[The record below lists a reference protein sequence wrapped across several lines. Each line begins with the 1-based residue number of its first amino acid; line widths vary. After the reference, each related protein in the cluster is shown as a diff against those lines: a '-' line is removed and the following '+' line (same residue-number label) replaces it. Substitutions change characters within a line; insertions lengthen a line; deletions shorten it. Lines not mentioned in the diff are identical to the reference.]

1 MLFIVRQ
8 TFVFLFSCVL
18 LSTGF
23 ASDQQMLISD
33 ELIDWNSQLDKWQKQ
48 LSQDDLKSIDI
59 KELRTSL
66 QTMRAQIEIATEQSE
81 ANIDALRDELD
92 LLGPAPADESAQE
105 PSSIAA
111 KRKTLGKQLATFEGL
126 LKEVD
131 LVTSRIDKALYDSSV
146 MRMQQFKQEIFT
158 HTISP
163 LFPDTWRKSIHEL
176 TALQF
181 KYSEKLKAWISSTG
195 FSQQLHSA
203 QVNLIVSLGLV
214 SLMIGILW
222 TWLFRKL
229 RRKSEIK
236 KPGFTQSL
244 LAACFE
250 ALVRT
255 AIPALLLST
264 GYLALSSAFVFEAA
278 TEANY
283 RVILLILISIF
294 AVIACSRAM
303 IPPKHSQW
311 RLLNLDTA
319 DAFYVHSIIIC
330 LAWVF
335 GLDLII
341 EQLFSVI
348 DVSLELTV
356 TYTFINDLII
366 SFCLLALL
374 MRKELWQATT
384 DKQYTLFWQR
394 ARVFIAILVLVIPLS
409 AAAGY
414 VALSSLFAK
423 QLVLTAV
430 LLMLV
435 KVLRSISTDFTE
447 ELLNSETLVGAKIQD
462 ALALTSEG
470 RDILRFWLKLAL
482 NILILLAGAITF
494 LILWG
499 AAGDDL
505 TNWINK
511 SFFGFKVG
519 SITISIS
526 DIVLAILLF
535 TAILV
540 GTRILQRV
548 LEQQILPR
556 TLLNA
561 GIQNS
566 IRAMLGYIG
575 FILAMLIAISTL
587 GVDLSKL
594 AILAG
599 ALSVGIGFGLQNVVN
614 NFVSGLILLAERPI
628 KVGDW
633 VVVGDRQGYVKK
645 INVRATEIMTFDRA
659 SVFIPN
665 SNLIANP
672 VLNWTHADK
681 TGRVIIPVGV
691 AYGSDTN
698 KVRDILFAI
707 AKDHPK
713 VMVNPAP
720 SVIFKGF
727 GNSALDFELR
737 AFLKEVDQIMSVTSD
752 LCFAINDTFRLQ
764 NIDIPFP
771 QQDVH
776 WKDMDRLEKLMESL
790 AHKAKK

>member
-1 MLFIVRQ
+1 MIVP
-8 TFVFLFSCVL
+8 
-18 LSTGF
+18 
-23 ASDQQMLISD
+23 
-33 ELIDWNSQLDKWQKQ
+33 KQ
-48 LSQDDLKSIDI
+48 
-59 KELRTSL
+59 
-66 QTMRAQIEIATEQSE
+66 
-81 ANIDALRDELD
+81 N
-92 LLGPAPADESAQE
+92 
-105 PSSIAA
+105 
-111 KRKTLGKQLATFEGL
+111 
-126 LKEVD
+126 
-131 LVTSRIDKALYDSSV
+131 
-146 MRMQQFKQEIFT
+146 
-158 HTISP
+158 
-163 LFPDTWRKSIHEL
+163 
-176 TALQF
+176 
-181 KYSEKLKAWISSTG
+181 
-195 FSQQLHSA
+195 
-203 QVNLIVSLGLV
+203 
-214 SLMIGILW
+214 
-222 TWLFRKL
+222 
-229 RRKSEIK
+229 
-236 KPGFTQSL
+236 
-244 LAACFE
+244 
-250 ALVRT
+250 
-255 AIPALLLST
+255 
-264 GYLALSSAFVFEAA
+264 
-278 TEANY
+278 
-283 RVILLILISIF
+283 
-294 AVIACSRAM
+294 
-303 IPPKHSQW
+303 QW

-348 DVSLELTV
+348 DVSIELTV

-384 DKQYTLFWQR
+384 DKQYTVFWQR
-394 ARVFIAILVLVIPLS
+394 ARVFIAILVLAIPLS
-409 AAAGY
+409 ATAGY

-435 KVLRSISTDFTE
+435 KVLRSISADFIE
-447 ELLNSETLVGAKIQD
+447 ELLNAETLVGAKIQD

-470 RDILRFWLKLAL
+470 RDMLRFWLKLAL
-482 NILILLAGAITF
+482 NTLILLAGAITF

-511 SFFGFKVG
+511 AFFGFKVG

-526 DIVLAILLF
+526 DIFMAILLF

-548 LEQQILPR
+548 LELQILLR
-556 TLLNA
+556 TRLNA

-566 IRAMLGYIG
+566 ILAMLGYIG

-594 AILAG
+594 AIFAG